1 MRSVVVLGVGALLLT
16 ACTGASSST
25 GAYTSQQTAVFHEF
39 LPYAVAAMV
48 NSKVPYGG
56 QIEPDQLADADEW
69 SRLELQGQR
78 LCDDARAHGWP
89 EAKATMTSSLAEA
102 TQAGIDPN
110 IYVTAM
116 VASVV
121 TQASYCPDLATG
133 ALPPISAPVE
143 LS

>member
-1 MRSVVVLGVGALLLT
+1 MRSIVVLGAGALLLT
-16 ACTGASSST
+16 ACASTSTST
-25 GAYTSQQTAVFHEF
+25 GAYTPQQTAVFHEF

-56 QIEPDQLADADEW
+56 RIQPDQLAGADEW
-69 SRLELQGQR
+69 SRLELQGQQ
-78 LCDDARAHGWP
+78 LCEDARAHGWP
-89 EAKATMTSSLAEA
+89 EAKATMTASLAEA

-121 TQASYCPDLATG
+121 TQASYCPELATG
-133 ALPPISAPVE
+133 ALPPISAAVE